1 MHFLHK
7 FSQTQA
13 QQGFQQSDTRNKIR
27 CSGNK
32 KSQKTGTFYLY
43 PLFSVCQIYVFITN
57 LNTVLSIFVKL
68 SVFFRIKN
76 WTLAKRY

>member
-13 QQGFQQSDTRNKIR
+13 QQGFQQSDTRNK
-27 CSGNK
+27 NPLFWK
-32 KSQKTGTFYLY
+32 QKIAENRYFL
-43 PLFSVCQIYVFITN
+43 PLCPFSVCQIYVFITN

-68 SVFFRIKN
+68 SVFF
-76 WTLAKRY
+76 A